1 MFKDTVYNRHMKIY
15 PEVFKLRKELEFSKD
30 DAEIYLN
37 KYLSTKDNKKLE
49 ENWIPK
55 RQIYVHDF

>member
-15 PEVFKLRKELEFSKD
+15 SEVIQSKNDLDMPTD
-30 DAEIYLN
+30 DI
-37 KYLSTKDNKKLE
+37 LSYTKKFMSVRETKKVE

-55 RQIYVHDF
+55 R